1 MTSQPS
7 HIHKKNNVFS
17 ESDIKIPCLFISIK
31 LISHVSCI
39 SGLISPHSITNKVV
53 FFFVCFVFKYFA
65 FLSCPPNF
73 FVPGISP
80 SVVHPRSPGRW
91 SISWLQ
97 SLEPLKP
104 TVAWVSG
111 GRGTTGCVD
120 MTGSHI
126 TESKRPKITPSPDGV
141 NNIHYGGS
149 KSSYNIIYIPC
160 SSLPKLFFISLTL
173 PTVLFPTASCLQD
186 SETHTHGSNKRDK
199 VGQHW
204 GRRLLKYH

>member
-7 HIHKKNNVFS
+7 HIHKKKNNVFS

-53 FFFVCFVFKYFA
+53 FFCLFVFLNISHSWAALPISLYQA
-65 FLSCPPNF
+65 SLPLLYTR
-73 FVPGISP
+73 VPLGD
-80 SVVHPRSPGRW
+80 GQF
-91 SISWLQ
+91 Q